1 MPQNPDAAAH
11 TAGEEVVHYSVQ
23 KGIARLRIDRPER
36 ANAISYDV
44 MLGIIR
50 GVERAADDPTVAVV
64 QLTGT
69 GTVFSSGRDMKE
81 AASVDRSPE
90 FSRTLMKGMYR
101 NLFEVLVES
110 PKPTMAVVNGP
121 AIAAGTELVLACDIR
136 ILADDAY
143 LQLPEARRGVA
154 ANFGTI
160 VLSHSA
166 PRAVAAE
173 WIFTGR
179 PIPAE
184 EALRWGLINRVVER
198 DRLGAAAAEMAQS
211 IAGNAPL
218 SLRRMKES
226 MTKSWGL
233 PLPVA
238 LRIGTLGPNPYL
250 SEDREEGAR
259 AFFERREPNWSGR

>member
-1 MPQNPDAAAH
+1 MRARQH
-11 TAGEEVVHYSVQ
+11 QEVVHYAL
-23 KGIARLRIDRPER
+23 KNGIARLQINRPER

-50 GVERAADDPTVAVV
+50 GIELAAENPSVALV

-69 GTVFSSGRDMKE
+69 GNVFSSGRDMKE
-81 AASVDRSPE
+81 GSDVDRSPE
-90 FSRTLMKGMYR
+90 FSRTLMKGIYR

-110 PKPTMAVVNGP
+110 PKPTMAIINGP
-121 AIAAGTELVLACDIR
+121 AIAAGMELVLACDIR
-136 ILADDAY
+136 ILAEGAY

-160 VLSHSA
+160 VLSQIA
-166 PRAVAAE
+166 PRALAAE

-179 PIPAE
+179 KIPAD
-184 EALRWGLINRVVER
+184 EALRWGLVNRVVPTDALE
-198 DRLGAAAAEMAQS
+198 AAADEMAQAVAS
-211 IAGNAPL
+211 NAPL

-226 MTKSWGL
+226 MTKAWGI
-233 PLPVA
+233 PLTTA

-250 SEDREEGAR
+250 SEDRGEGAR
-259 AFFERREPNWSGR
+259 AFFERRKPNWSGR

>member
-1 MPQNPDAAAH
+1 MSAAQEAD
-11 TAGEEVVHYSVQ
+11 VVHYSAEDGV
-23 KGIARLRIDRPER
+23 ARLEVDRPDH

-50 GVERAADDPTVAVV
+50 GVETAADDPAVSLV
-64 QLTGT
+64 QVTGA

-81 AASVDRSPE
+81 AGVVDRSPE

-110 PKPTMAVVNGP
+110 PKPTMAIVNGP
-121 AIAAGTELVLACDIR
+121 AVAAGAELALACDIR
-136 ILADDAY
+136 ILAAEAY

-160 VLSHSA
+160 VLSQIA
-166 PRAVAAE
+166 PRALAAE
-173 WIFTGR
+173 WLFTGR
-179 PIPAE
+179 RILAE
-184 EALRWGLINRVVER
+184 EALRFGLVNRVVPRAE
-198 DRLGAAAAEMAQS
+198 LAASAADLAGQ
-211 IAGNAPL
+211 IAANAPL

-226 MTKSWGL
+226 MTKSWGI
-233 PLPVA
+233 PLPTA
-238 LRIGTLGPNPYL
+238 LRLGTLGPNPYL

-259 AFFERREPNWSGR
+259 AFFERRDPEWSGR

>member
-1 MPQNPDAAAH
+1 MSA
-11 TAGEEVVHYSVQ
+11 TEELE
-23 KGIARLRIDRPER
+23 GIRYAVRDRVARLEIDRADR

-50 GVERAADDPTVAVV
+50 GVELAAEDPAVALV
-64 QLTGT
+64 QLTGA
-69 GTVFSSGRDMKE
+69 GSVFSSGRDMKE
-81 AASVDRSPE
+81 ARSVDRSPE

-101 NLFEVLVES
+101 NLFETLVES

-121 AIAAGTELVLACDIR
+121 AVAAGAELVLACDIR
-136 ILADDAY
+136 VLAEDAY

-160 VLSHSA
+160 VLSQIA
-166 PRAVAAE
+166 PRALASE
-173 WIFTGR
+173 WVFTGR
-179 PIPAE
+179 RVPAD
-184 EALRWGLINRVVER
+184 EALRWGLVNRVAPREELA
-198 DRLGAAAAEMAQS
+198 DAAEEL
-211 IAGNAPL
+211 AGQVAANAPL

-226 MTKSWGL
+226 MTKAWGI
-233 PLPVA
+233 PLTTA

-259 AFFERREPNWSGR
+259 AFFERRDPNWSGR

>member
-1 MPQNPDAAAH
+1 MPV
-11 TAGEEVVHYSVQ
+11 GEDHDVVRYRVEN
-23 KGIARLRIDRPER
+23 GIARLRIDRPER

-50 GVERAADDPTVAVV
+50 GIELAAEDPAVALV
-64 QLTGT
+64 QLTGA
-69 GTVFSSGRDMKE
+69 GAVFSSGRDMKE
-81 AASVDRSPE
+81 GSAGARAPE

-101 NLFEVLVES
+101 NLFEVLLES
-110 PKPTMAVVNGP
+110 PKPTMAIVNGP
-121 AIAAGTELVLACDIR
+121 AVAAGTELVLACDIR
-136 ILADDAY
+136 ILVDDAY

-160 VLSHSA
+160 VLSQIA
-166 PRAVAAE
+166 PRALAAE

-179 PIPAE
+179 RIPAE
-184 EALRWGLINRVVER
+184 EALRWGLVNRVVTR
-198 DRLGAAAAEMAQS
+198 DQLEVVAAELAES
-211 IAGNAPL
+211 IAANAPL

-226 MTKSWGL
+226 MTKSWGI
-233 PLPVA
+233 PLSVA